1 MKYVY
6 MLEHSRKVDSD
17 IYESKLLGFF
27 STNEKAVQAIS
38 KYRTVI
44 GFRDYP
50 NDFEIKK
57 FRVDYNLYNFITKE
71 PLL

>member
-1 MKYVY
+1 

-27 STNEKAVQAIS
+27 STKGKAEQAILGY
-38 KYRTVI
+38 KTVI

-50 NDFEIKK
+50 DDFRIER
-57 FRVDYNLYNFITKE
+57 FRVDFDDYDFV
-71 PLL
+71 